1 MAIDGAY
8 VRGKME
14 NSIFILYT
22 SVLFQFL
29 TMTIQYF
36 KNNKLTFLN

>member
-1 MAIDGAY
+1 MAVDGAY

-14 NSIFILYT
+14 NLIFILYT
-22 SVLFQFL
+22 SVLFQCL

-36 KNNKLTFLN
+36 KNNKLTF